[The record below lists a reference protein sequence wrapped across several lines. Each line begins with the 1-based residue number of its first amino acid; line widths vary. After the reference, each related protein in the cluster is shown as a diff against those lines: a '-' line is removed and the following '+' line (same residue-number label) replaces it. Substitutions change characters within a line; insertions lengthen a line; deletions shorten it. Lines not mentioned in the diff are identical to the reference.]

1 MTSKEYLIN
10 SHILMKFFEFFFPS
24 VTSVIILCKLI
35 IISMN
40 YERKKGAF
48 YDTLCNGRIP
58 RKSLNGSD

>member
-1 MTSKEYLIN
+1 
-10 SHILMKFFEFFFPS
+10 MKFFEFFFPS